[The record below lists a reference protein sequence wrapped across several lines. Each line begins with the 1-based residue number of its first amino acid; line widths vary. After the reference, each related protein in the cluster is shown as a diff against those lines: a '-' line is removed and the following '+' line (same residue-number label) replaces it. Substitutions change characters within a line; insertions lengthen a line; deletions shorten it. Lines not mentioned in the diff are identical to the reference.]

1 MYTVALV
8 DDHTLLSEA
17 IAGLV
22 RQFNNFEV
30 VNISVNGKELLN
42 YLNSAHAKQPDIVL
56 MDVKMPV
63 MGGIETTKYLS
74 KNYPEIKVLALSIE
88 EEEQVVMQMIR
99 AGAKG
104 YLLKDTRK
112 TILEQA
118 LNELMTYGYYYT
130 NTVERIVEKSESS
143 FDEILV
149 LRDREIEFIKYAC
162 TEMTYREI
170 AGKMFLSPKTVEGY
184 RESVFNKLGLKNRT
198 GLVIYAIKN
207 NIFTP

>member
-1 MYTVALV
+1 MYKVALV

-22 RQFNNFEV
+22 RQFENFEV
-30 VNISVNGKELLN
+30 IYIGLNGKELLD
-42 YLNSAHAKQPDIVL
+42 YLKADGSVQPDIVL

-63 MGGIETTKYLS
+63 MGGVETTTCLTKH
-74 KNYPEIKVLALSIE
+74 YPDIKVLALSVE

-112 TILEQA
+112 AILEQA
-118 LNELMTYGYYYT
+118 LNEVLTQGFYYT
-130 NTVERIVEKSESS
+130 NTVEKLVKRSEASKEE
-143 FDEILV
+143 DVALKE
-149 LRDREIEFIKYAC
+149 REIEFIKHAC
-162 TEMTYREI
+162 TEMTYKEI
-170 AGKMFLSPKTVEGY
+170 AEVMFLSPKTIEGY
-184 RESVFNKLGLKNRT
+184 RESVFQKLGLKNRT

-207 NIFTP
+207 NIFVP